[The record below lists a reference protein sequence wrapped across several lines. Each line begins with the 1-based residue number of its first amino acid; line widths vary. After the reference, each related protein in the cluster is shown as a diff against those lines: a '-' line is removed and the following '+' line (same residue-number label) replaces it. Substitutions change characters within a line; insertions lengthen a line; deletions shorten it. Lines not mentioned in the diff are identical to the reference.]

1 MDHRQGY
8 KLRNPEICENV
19 KEKVKLTELQATY
32 KKVGRSKR
40 LKLKRELCQL

>member
-19 KEKVKLTELQATY
+19 KEKVKLTELKATY
-32 KKVGRSKR
+32 KNVGRYKR
-40 LKLKRELCQL
+40 FKFDRNY